1 MAPGKAGQGN
11 HSFPFLRDNN
21 GSRETP
27 VKMGGGDVVF
37 TELTFTCKYM
47 CEEWGLRIFSYC
59 KSEK

>member
-1 MAPGKAGQGN
+1 MTPGKAGQGN

-47 CEEWGLRIFSYC
+47 CEE
-59 KSEK
+59 